1 MRLGNPMRP
10 FGRVILIVVC
20 IATLLPLG
28 GLVPEPVQAADKV
41 RLAKVA
47 GGLDQPLFVTG
58 AGTGSSRLFVVER
71 PGRIRVVKQGRLL
84 ATPFLN
90 IREIVNDEEGERG
103 LLGLA
108 FHPDYATN
116 GQFFVDY
123 TDDGRRHRHRPLY
136 SLPRQSRC
144 GRPRDRGGALDD
156 PAPSK
161 SQPQWRHARLR
172 ADRWLPLHLRWRR
185 RWRPV
190 GQRARHQHA
199 AREDPAPRR
208 RWRLRR
214 PQLCDSPDNPFADD
228 ADRLPEI
235 WAYGLRNP
243 FRFSF
248 DRDTGDMFI
257 GDVGQNAW
265 EEIDFDPAS
274 SEGGLNY
281 GWHITEGRHCYK
293 PPTGCDKTGLT
304 PPIHEYSHDI
314 GNVVT
319 GGYRYRGQAIPALV
333 GTYVFT
339 DFGSKVI
346 WGLRNRQGKWER
358 SVLLRA
364 KKELNIASFGESDAG
379 ELFAV
384 DLVKGALL
392 PCHESVERRH
402 QGRGA

>member
-28 GLVPEPVQAADKV
+28 GLVPEPVQAAEKV

-47 GGLDQPLFVTG
+47 GSLDQPLFVTG

-108 FHPDYATN
+108 FHPAYATN

-123 TDDGRRHRHRPLY
+123 TDEDGDIVIARYTVSSGNPDVADKTSGEIILTIPHREAQNHNGGMLAFGPTDGYLY
-136 SLPRQSRC
+136 ISVGDGGGGQSANAQDTSMLLGKILRLDVDGASG
-144 GRPRDRGGALDD
+144 GRNYAIP
-156 PAPSK
+156 
-161 SQPQWRHARLR
+161 
-172 ADRWLPLHLRWRR
+172 
-185 RWRPV
+185 
-190 GQRARHQHA
+190 
-199 AREDPAPRR
+199 
-208 RWRLRR
+208 
-214 PQLCDSPDNPFADD
+214 PDNPFADD

-274 SEGGLNY
+274 SEGGINY

-384 DLVKGALL
+384 DLVKGALYR
-392 PCHESVERRH
+392 VMK
-402 QGRGA
+402 A